1 MSRDQAATRNADDIA
16 RRFGELLDEGQTLL
30 SEALGKPARSKA
42 AALRDSVDDVT
53 DMLSGFQSSATR
65 AAREGVKRGAS
76 YARQADQYLHDNP
89 WPAIAGGVVLGIL
102 ATMLWTR
109 RD

>member
-1 MSRDQAATRNADDIA
+1 MSRDQAAARNVDDIA
-16 RRFGELLDEGQTLL
+16 QRFGELLDEGQTLL
-30 SEALGKPARSKA
+30 AEALGKPARSKA
-42 AALRDSVDDVT
+42 AALRDSVDDVA

-65 AAREGVKRGAS
+65 AARESVKRGAR

-89 WPAIAGGVVLGIL
+89 WPAIAGGVAIGVL
-102 ATMLWTR
+102 AMMLWTR